1 MRQVCFFF
9 LFASFSF
16 GNGFLL
22 YQPITSAIGCAWI
35 LLVT

>member
-1 MRQVCFFF
+1 MRQVYFFF
-9 LFASFSF
+9 PFVSFSF

-22 YQPITSAIGCAWI
+22 YQPIMSAMGCAWI